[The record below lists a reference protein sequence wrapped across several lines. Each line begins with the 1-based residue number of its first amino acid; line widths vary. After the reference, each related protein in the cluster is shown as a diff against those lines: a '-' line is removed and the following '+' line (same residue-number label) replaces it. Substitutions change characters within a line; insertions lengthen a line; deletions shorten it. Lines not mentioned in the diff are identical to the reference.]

1 MRTIWDTVF
10 SRCEVASSI
19 NSLSLR
25 INKVT
30 PIHACK
36 RSSIFRSQASRRL
49 LKVIQFS
56 AFWSGIII
64 WSFLWRFFFLHAFDR
79 TFRLLNCARLRD
91 RRGKKT
97 RVFSFF
103 FTVTSFFH
111 LREIN
116 NYFPFISSVKVRHA
130 RVSARISWRR
140 FALALSDKRFDS
152 EIHKLIM

>member
-64 WSFLWRFFFLHAFDR
+64 WSFLWRFFFCTRSIALSGLWIALAF
-79 TFRLLNCARLRD
+79 AIAAA
-91 RRGKKT
+91 KKP
-97 RVFSFF
+97 VYFHFSSPSPPF
-103 FTVTSFFH
+103 FTFEKLTIIFLLSH
-111 LREIN
+111 PWRYDTREWARELVDDASHWRCQIKDLTQKYIN
-116 NYFPFISSVKVRHA
+116 
-130 RVSARISWRR
+130 
-140 FALALSDKRFDS
+140 
-152 EIHKLIM
+152 